1 MTVSEVTD
9 GLLRVPID
17 LESKNPK
24 DPPFNT
30 QALFDTGANCNI
42 LNKKFENWILESNS
56 ELRKSQKRIKFANKS
71 TSELCANVRLSFDV
85 EHHGMRCQF
94 EADFLMCEIAEEVI
108 FGRTLLDETGLL
120 HLIITDKTSPNPFE
134 NVDIVSQ
141 LAIDHLD
148 DKDGEGEDDEVT
160 ECIEPAF
167 REDTCDIWIPFAS
180 QYGVDPQTLFRLVA
194 WAALNTQFKIGDILQ
209 RIDEIKT
216 LMPHDSVPF
225 VKTDLHIERKYHKDA
240 PYHEVNKAVYIVMN
254 AFNIAWDKRRLG
266 LAKFRGLKIIF
277 NRSNFR
283 PRKIKPQNLNPTMQA
298 ALSKELS
305 VFIEADL
312 MSTVLPE
319 DMESGDVVVSP
330 MDIIP
335 KPTPNKFRLIT
346 DCNRSGLNDASEII
360 NFPSPNAE
368 DHLDSISGKDLIS
381 ICDAMSFFWQ
391 LPLHPDSRKYCCV
404 MTMLGILCYKCVPQG
419 LNNAATH
426 CAQVVDESLT
436 DEEIKYLWK
445 AYLDDFGNAIN
456 FREKEDE
463 KYWDFLISILLFHIW
478 ALRYNV
484 RFSPEH
490 AHFGFAVVEFLG
502 HKCSKLGKEISD
514 SRTIALTNLICEHS
528 KQGVGHFLGCFV
540 FVAKF
545 IPHFAELAAPLYNLL
560 KKGIRIDQ
568 AWTTDCDTAVEDLKA
583 CIAIAPILKVVN
595 WILPLILRTDGSGIA
610 IGGCLFQIVD
620 QIEMAVAYGS
630 KKLSKS
636 QLGWSAVQIECL
648 AIITFIR
655 KWKSMM
661 QGHPNIILEI
671 DAQNLIWAR
680 SSTNDMIRR
689 WMFEIDNLLKIAKIK
704 HIQGV
709 SNNPPDSLSR
719 CFQLWDDRDLNSY
732 MSIHSYE
739 LKSEDQL
746 ASSCILECNG
756 FSQSDDPNFDSNAS
770 DDSDEKDYDHLL
782 GRFQSDID
790 VIMTKEICALISLA
804 HNDEVGHA
812 GVSGTMLVMRQAKL
826 HTHSCFT
833 NITHCAK
840 CVRAYI
846 RGCPTCQLT
855 YLILESKYPIHEM
868 VTHEYFNC
876 VDVDFCYIGLDRNG
890 YKDILGIRCRFTRYV
905 EAFPCKTSTIEEFA
919 PHLLAVGGRYG
930 FFEEVCMDGASYF
943 SSGIIDEL
951 LDLMGSKRKRISP
964 YRPQSNPMERSNKD
978 ILRHLRALC
987 TCRPI
992 VLDEWSSYLPIV
1004 LSIINNTF
1012 NAVTHTT
1019 PSRMMYGDCANRL
1032 RGILQPFGPKVRSEL
1047 GPGFAKKVSEVHAFI
1062 SAAAEDYHQQRI
1074 HIALSK
1080 MPGYNPD
1087 RVYRQGDY
1095 VVAILPADSR
1105 KPKLQLQYRGIYL
1118 VTKTTGNNGS
1128 TVHCRCPVTDTIVT
1142 IQAQDLRLLDLRILA
1157 TSEEVTAWAA
1167 KLLNEPEYVVTKI
1180 SNHRFSA
1187 TQLTTD
1193 FSDND
1198 LPALEFLCHYK
1209 LDPPQDQCWNAY
1221 ETVKNLKILDSYIS
1235 NVRNRIPLRALNGRD
1250 FDDCTVVSLR
1260 HFCKTFKI
1268 DIQDLQRKIDII
1280 GAIQNAILERN

>member
-1 MTVSEVTD
+1 MA
-9 GLLRVPID
+9 
-17 LESKNPK
+17 N
-24 DPPFNT
+24 
-30 QALFDTGANCNI
+30 ALFDTGANCNI
-42 LNKKFENWILESNS
+42 INKKFEIRLDSNC
-56 ELRKSQKRIKFANKS
+56 KSGSKRRIRFANKS
-71 TSELCANVRLSFDV
+71 TSELCAVAKLQFDIGH
-85 EHHGMRCQF
+85 EGTRRRF
-94 EADFLMCEIAEEVI
+94 EAEFLICEIAEEII
-108 FGRTLLDETGLL
+108 FGRQLLDDTGLL
-120 HLIITDKTSPNPFE
+120 HLVITDKTSPNPFYGE
-134 NVDIVSQ
+134 LNNVDQ
-141 LAIDHLD
+141 LAIEHLD
-148 DKDGEGEDDEVT
+148 DKEGEGNDDVDES
-160 ECIEPAF
+160 IGLDPAF
-167 REDTCDIWIPFAS
+167 SCDTEDLWVEFAS
-180 QYGVDPQTLFRLVA
+180 NFDLDVQGLFRLIA
-194 WAALNTQFKIGDILQ
+194 WAALNTDIKIGELLNSIEDV
-209 RIDEIKT
+209 KSK
-216 LMPHDSVPF
+216 MPSDVDPF
-225 VKTDLHIERKYHKDA
+225 TRSDLHVERGPHKDA
-240 PYHEVNKAVYIVMN
+240 PYQEVNKAVYSIMN
-254 AFNIAWDKRRLG
+254 YFNIVWDKRRLG
-266 LAKFRGLKIIF
+266 LAKFRGLKIVF
-277 NRSNFR
+277 NRATFR
-283 PRKIKPQNLNPTMQA
+283 ARKIKPQNLNPTMQA

-305 VFIEADL
+305 VFINADL
-312 MSTVLPE
+312 LAKVPSEVL
-319 DMESGDVVVSP
+319 ESGEMVVSP

-346 DCNRSGLNDASEII
+346 DCNRSGLNDSSEVI
-360 NFPSPNAE
+360 NFPAPNVE

-391 LPLHPDSRKYCCV
+391 LPLHPDSQKYCCV
-404 MTMLGILCYKCVPQG
+404 LTMLGILCYKCVPQG

-436 DEEIKYLWK
+436 DELIKSMWK
-445 AYLDDFGNAIN
+445 AYLDDFGNAVN
-456 FREKEDE
+456 FRDSQRE
-463 KYWDFLISILLFHIW
+463 KYWDFLKSMLLFHAW

-490 AHFGFAVVEFLG
+490 AHFGFISVEFLG
-502 HKCSKLGKEISD
+502 HRCSKQGKEISE
-514 SRTIALTNLICEHS
+514 SRTIALKSLICEHS

-560 KKGIRIDQ
+560 KKGVRIDQ
-568 AWTTDCDTAVEDLKA
+568 AWSNECTAAVEDLKSCVA
-583 CIAIAPILKVVN
+583 LAPILKVVN
-595 WILPLILRTDGSGIA
+595 WILDLYLRTDGSGIA
-610 IGGCLFQIVD
+610 VGGCLFQIVENK
-620 QIEMAVAYGS
+620 EMAVAYGS
-630 KKLSKS
+630 KKLSKT
-636 QLGWSAVQIECL
+636 QLGWSAVQIECFS
-648 AIITFIR
+648 IVTFIR

-704 HIQGV
+704 HIKGTT
-709 SNNPPDSLSR
+709 NDPPDSLSR
-719 CFQLWDDRDLNSY
+719 CFQLWEDRDLKSY
-732 MSIHSYE
+732 KSSYSYE
-739 LKSEDQL
+739 FDV
-746 ASSCILECNG
+746 AHDSSCSTIVECHT
-756 FSQSDDPNFDSNAS
+756 FSQETQSDNSNTES
-770 DDSDEKDYDHLL
+770 DQPVEPFLDSDSSEIDKDHDHFL
-782 GRFQSDID
+782 GRYNNDVD
-790 VIMTKEICALISLA
+790 VIMTKEICAIIALA
-804 HNDEVGHA
+804 HNDEIGHA

-826 HTHSCFT
+826 SSHSCFT
-833 NITHCAK
+833 NMTHCAK
-840 CVRAYI
+840 CVRTFI

-855 YLILESKYPIHEM
+855 YLILETKYPLHEM

-890 YKDILGIRCRFTRYV
+890 FKDVLGIRCRFTRYV

-951 LDLMGSKRKRISP
+951 LELMGTKRKRISP

-1004 LSIINNTF
+1004 MSIINNTF

-1032 RGILQPFGPKVRSEL
+1032 RGILQPFGPKVRAEL
-1047 GPGFAKKVSEVHAFI
+1047 GPGFARKVSEVHAFI

-1074 HIALSK
+1074 RIALSR

-1087 RVYRQGDY
+1087 RIYRHGDY
-1095 VVAILPADSR
+1095 VVAILPAESR
-1105 KPKLQLQYRGIYL
+1105 KPKLLLQYRGIFL

-1128 TVHCRCPVTDTIVT
+1128 TVHCRCPVTDEIVT
-1142 IQAQDLRLLDLRILA
+1142 IQAQDLRLLDLRVLA

-1167 KLLNEPEYVVTKI
+1167 KLLSVPEYVVTKI

-1187 TQLTTD
+1187 TRLTSA

-1198 LPALEFLCHYK
+1198 LPAMEFLCHYK
-1209 LDPPQDQCWNAY
+1209 LEPPQDQCWNSY
-1221 ETVKNLKILDSYIS
+1221 DTIKDLKLLDSYIS
-1235 NVRNRIPLRALNGRD
+1235 NVRNRIPLRALNDRE
-1250 FDDCTVVSLR
+1250 FEDCAVVSLR
-1260 HFCKTFKI
+1260 HFCKTFAI
-1268 DIQDLQRKIDII
+1268 DIQDLQRKPDII
-1280 GAIQNAILERN
+1280 AAIRSAILARNS